1 MKFYAK
7 HIRQCIDEFIQHTFF
22 IIISLLTIDMCT
34 YFMYS
39 ISKQKKKQNKNTQRE
54 GEKTR
59 TRNENTHRFK
69 LDNGNR
75 LHKFFS
81 LHLEE
86 GGFAMACYC
95 LCHGMPCNCFASN
108 FDGIC
113 KIPPNLHC

>member
-1 MKFYAK
+1 MHRRIHSTYVFHHHFSLNYRHVYLFHVL
-7 HIRQCIDEFIQHTFF
+7 HIET
-22 IIISLLTIDMCT
+22 
-34 YFMYS
+34 
-39 ISKQKKKQNKNTQRE
+39 KKKQNKNTQRE